1 MRCVCTH
8 ETQNVCV
15 RLLLSR
21 ARSPSLPPSLPLS
34 LPPSLPLSL
43 SLSVSLSTTC
53 IVQAHSLAL
62 APIRILCAR
71 VHMRVGG
78 WAMARSAGVA
88 LAMTRSF
95 RAAQR
100 PATVSGAC
108 LRDVGVGAGVYS

>member
-15 RLLLSR
+15 HLLLSR
-21 ARSPSLPPSLPLS
+21 ARSPSLPPSLP
-34 LPPSLPLSL
+34 PSL